1 MRGAIRNW
9 KRRGKG
15 SRATHT
21 SLKVRRASSGR
32 FVVRPG
38 KHKRAV
44 FVPGKR
50 GDGLAERFSHI
61 GFRGPDRRAYVIG
74 TGLDVWEVIEARNAM
89 GLTALIAEGD
99 LPRRKVFEA
108 VRYYKSH
115 REEIDRAIA
124 ENAEAESRL
133 RESDPALFASLP

>member
-1 MRGAIRNW
+1 M
-9 KRRGKG
+9 
-15 SRATHT
+15 
-21 SLKVRRASSGR
+21 
-32 FVVRPG
+32 
-38 KHKRAV
+38 
-44 FVPGKR
+44 
-50 GDGLAERFSHI
+50 AERFSHI

-89 GLTALIAEGD
+89 GLTALLAEGD

-115 REEIDRAIA
+115 REEIDQAIA

-133 RESDPALFASLP
+133 RESDPALFAPLP